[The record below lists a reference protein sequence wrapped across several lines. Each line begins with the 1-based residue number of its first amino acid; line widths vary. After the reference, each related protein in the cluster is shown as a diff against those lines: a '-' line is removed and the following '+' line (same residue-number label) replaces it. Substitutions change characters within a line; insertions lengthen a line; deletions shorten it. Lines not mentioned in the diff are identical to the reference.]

1 MLRGRRVWTAMPEAT
16 ARNAEGPDDIENANP
31 GDKRPSSSSK
41 KQDAAQRA
49 KRVRVSRACDQCRA
63 GREKCDGGQP
73 LCQTCEV
80 QRRSCTYHEQPKK
93 RGIQPNY
100 IRTLELTLA
109 WLFEKYPEYVLLQ
122 TQLSRLLPRSDE
134 SAHRLI
140 AWKEPTSS
148 ENLHTNWRN
157 GIIFKQIDQLL
168 SGAEIDVPK
177 TPSPNAQQSAASQAA
192 GVYQSPPLSAP
203 SELEPLH
210 HDRVNEEA
218 TPGLAGN
225 LAPKGDAGNEMLKL
239 PENSWALLEHYLAF
253 TQTWLPIIERH
264 DVLKLMYAYPA
275 SGLAKE
281 NATGSGHAE
290 LWSIMAFASLQLGGA
305 SSLVAFEYCRD
316 VAKSLIPQEQGFQLG
331 HIKALLILG
340 LSELVRNAWLAA
352 WLVIGSAV
360 RLLTHFNLGRGTS
373 TTLFEGRTK
382 HTILAA
388 FLLES
393 AAASRTSA
401 ICHIRPEDIRTVG
414 LLIEDG
420 LEEWSPWQDPAI
432 GPSSAA
438 TKSPARSISTFNTL
452 IRMALQRRVNLHM
465 ASPAAHDSNLQVDA
479 VFSLLHNAS
488 LKTSRQHPG
497 MLVANT
503 PQSPTSRRPSDF
515 ANPGTMQTRSHSNQ
529 FDFTS
534 PFQDQQHGY
543 LSIPNERPEPVV
555 GSTPADH
562 MSTDL
567 ASGLW
572 HSEGSIEL
580 PQPTSESVTN
590 DAVPGGDI
598 FEELAMLDRSDS
610 TQNPK
615 FMQNLGFGPDL
626 DLAEFFG
633 ADYQFTDPSAFA
645 QQENG

>member
-1 MLRGRRVWTAMPEAT
+1 MSQGTVT
-16 ARNAEGPDDIENANP
+16 NADGLDDIENANT
-31 GDKRPSSSSK
+31 GHKRPAPSATK
-41 KQDAAQRA
+41 TDAAQRA

-63 GREKCDGGQP
+63 GREKCDGAQP
-73 LCQTCEV
+73 VCQTCEG
-80 QRRSCTYHEQPKK
+80 QGRTCTYHEQPKK

-109 WLFEKYPEYVLLQ
+109 WLFEKYPECEA
-122 TQLSRLLPRSDE
+122 QLSRLLPRSDG
-134 SAHRLI
+134 SAHQLI
-140 AWKEPTSS
+140 AWKDPTSS
-148 ENLHTNWRN
+148 ENLHTSWRSS
-157 GIIFKQIDQLL
+157 IICKQIDQLL

-177 TPSPNAQQSAASQAA
+177 TPSPNAQRSASTQAA
-192 GVYQSPPLSAP
+192 AVYQSPPLSAP
-203 SELEPLH
+203 SDLELVH

-218 TPGLAGN
+218 SLGLAGHF
-225 LAPKGDAGNEMLKL
+225 AQKGDAGHEILKL
-239 PENSWALLEHYLAF
+239 PENSWALLEHYFAF

-264 DVLKLMYAYPA
+264 DVLKLMYTYPA
-275 SGLAKE
+275 SGLAKQD
-281 NATGSGHAE
+281 AVGAGHAE
-290 LWSIMAFASLQLGGA
+290 LWSIMAFASLQLGG
-305 SSLVAFEYCRD
+305 SSPLVTFEYCRD
-316 VAKSLIPQEQGFQLG
+316 VAKSLIPHEKGFRLG

-340 LSELVRNAWLAA
+340 LSELVRSAWLAA

-360 RLLTHFNLGRGTS
+360 RLLTHFNLGRGPN

-401 ICHIRPEDIRTVG
+401 ICHIKPEDIRSIG

-432 GPSSAA
+432 DPSSAA

-452 IRMALQRRVNLHM
+452 IRMALQRRVNMQM
-465 ASPAAHDSNLQVDA
+465 ASPASHDTTLQVDA

-488 LKTSRQHPG
+488 LKNSRQHPG
-497 MLVANT
+497 MVIASTAQSSAAGRAN
-503 PQSPTSRRPSDF
+503 DF
-515 ANPGTMQTRSHSNQ
+515 ATPGGMQTRDQSSQ
-529 FDFTS
+529 FDFIN
-534 PFQDQQHGY
+534 PFRDQQYGY
-543 LSIPNERPEPVV
+543 MSIPNERTESVV

-562 MSTDL
+562 LSTDI

-572 HSEGSIEL
+572 NGESSLEL
-580 PQPTSESVTN
+580 PQPNSENITN
-590 DAVPGGDI
+590 DAVPGSDI
-598 FEELAMLDRSDS
+598 FEELAMLDRSDC

-645 QQENG
+645 HQEPG

>member
-1 MLRGRRVWTAMPEAT
+1 MPEGTIA
-16 ARNAEGPDDIENANP
+16 NAEGPDDIENANT
-31 GDKRPSSSSK
+31 GDKRPSSSARK
-41 KQDAAQRA
+41 TDAAQRA

-73 LCQTCEV
+73 FCQTCEV
-80 QRRSCTYHEQPKK
+80 QGRSCTYHEQPKK

-109 WLFEKYPEYVLLQ
+109 WLFEKYPKCEA
-122 TQLSRLLPRSDE
+122 QLSRLLPRSDE
-134 SAHRLI
+134 SAHQLI
-140 AWKEPTSS
+140 AWKDPTSS
-148 ENLHTNWRN
+148 ENLHANWRN
-157 GIIFKQIDQLL
+157 GIICKQIDQLL

-177 TPSPNAQQSAASQAA
+177 TSSPNIQQIAGTQAA

-203 SELEPLH
+203 SDLEPLP
-210 HDRVNEEA
+210 HDRLNEEA
-218 TPGLAGN
+218 SLGLAGN
-225 LAPKGDAGNEMLKL
+225 LAPRGDTGRVIFKL
-239 PENSWALLEHYLAF
+239 PENSWALLEHYFAF
-253 TQTWLPIIERH
+253 TQTWFPIIERH
-264 DVLKLMYAYPA
+264 DVLKLMYTYPA
-275 SGLAKE
+275 SGLAKQD
-281 NATGSGHAE
+281 AMGSGHAE
-290 LWSIMAFASLQLGGA
+290 LWSIMAFASLQLGGT
-305 SSLVAFEYCRD
+305 SSLVTFEYCRD
-316 VAKSLIPQEQGFQLG
+316 VAKSLIPHEQGFQLG

-340 LSELVRNAWLAA
+340 LSELIRSAWLAA

-360 RLLTHFNLGRGTS
+360 RLLTHFNLGRGTN

-401 ICHIRPEDIRTVG
+401 ICHIRPEDIRSVG

-438 TKSPARSISTFNTL
+438 TKSPARSISTFNAL
-452 IRMALQRRVNLHM
+452 IRIALQRRVNMQM
-465 ASPAAHDSNLQVDA
+465 ASPASHDPTLQVDA

-488 LKTSRQHPG
+488 LKTSRQHPA
-497 MLVANT
+497 VVIAST
-503 PQSPTSRRPSDF
+503 AQSPAAGRANDF
-515 ANPGTMQTRSHSNQ
+515 ATPGRMQTRSGSNQ
-529 FDFTS
+529 FDFIN
-534 PFQDQQHGY
+534 PFQDHQYGY
-543 LSIPNERPEPVV
+543 MSIPTDRTESAV
-555 GSTPADH
+555 GSTPADQ
-562 MSTDL
+562 MSTDI
-567 ASGLW
+567 ASGFW
-572 HSEGSIEL
+572 NGEGSLEL
-580 PQPTSESVTN
+580 PRPTSENMTN
-590 DAVPGGDI
+590 DTVPGGDI

-645 QQENG
+645 HQEPG